1 MSEIT
6 VIKEYIIA
14 YNDHDVRRCSSACPY
29 MELRL
34 DKDKD
39 DKLLGIHAICNLMGE
54 PTDLDMRQGDVDRVA
69 LETQQ
74 NALANDAQG
83 EGVMGAAMKRMNGI
97 RDLAFRS
104 EKCVRMQMD
113 VLGAGR
119 GGNA

>member
-1 MSEIT
+1 
-6 VIKEYIIA
+6 
-14 YNDHDVRRCSSACPY
+14 
-29 MELRL
+29 
-34 DKDKD
+34 
-39 DKLLGIHAICNLMGE
+39 
-54 PTDLDMRQGDVDRVA
+54 MRQGDVDRVA

-74 NALANDAQG
+74 NALANDAQD
-83 EGVMGAAMKRMNGI
+83 EGVIRTAMKRMNGI